1 MARADTKLKPK
12 RKKLTQKEQSKRFR
26 ETARE
31 LGCDESED
39 ALERAFEKIVRPKI
53 HIKTFTHE

>member
-12 RKKLTQKEQSKRFR
+12 PKKLTQKEQSGRFKK
-26 ETARE
+26 TARE

-39 ALERAFEKIVRPKI
+39 ALERAFEKIVPRRQSPNKSR
-53 HIKTFTHE
+53 K